1 MAGKIPL
8 TFKIFKGD
16 QLLRTETL
24 SQPVIKVGK
33 LSSSHLRLDD
43 ETVSR
48 MHAVIEVTGPNDI
61 SIIDLGSTK
70 GTFVNGQKVNKA
82 KLQSGDTVTL
92 GDTRIEVAIGVEEAA
107 DADDEPTKVQGQTA
121 QPVEDVIAS
130 TPRPVT
136 GPAPA
141 IPPAPP
147 MSAGMAPTLG
157 GGAPPPMP
165 PARAAAPIA
174 PPPGMP
180 GILPPPGMPGS
191 SGMGAMA
198 PSQFGMTA
206 DIDDMTGARAVECA
220 AMLGDSVV
228 GVKHVMNPRGGKVSP
243 VTWALLAGGIFLVV
257 MAFGIFK
264 FVGVR
269 QAEINKKALHYH
281 VETLKLPYHE
291 FRPKTSGPGADFL
304 VFGGFLGGLACMTF
318 FLIRYRN
325 EKVSPYF
332 KIGRAPDVDFPTDGH
347 TPLESWPLVAPS
359 GDDFVVNYAQG
370 MDGEMMVDG
379 QSTPLS
385 QLAGAGRARQSGTLP
400 GAIEVP
406 IPNKA
411 RIRLKSGHNTF
422 LIASVNAPRKS
433 PVPLFATISGTV
445 LAFFGASA
453 LVHLGFVLMLEW
465 IPPDSSS
472 LALDLGSGEQR
483 PTDLNSKPEE
493 DQPEEEEELE
503 KESDEEEGGTG
514 TAEAF
519 EEGKMGKE
527 DSDRETG
534 RYAAENK
541 GVDPQLAKKQA
552 IEQARTEGILGVGLQ
567 EQLTTLTGSADFT
580 SGLDDR
586 TVFGGRLGDEVGEM
600 AGGFG
605 TGASGFGPG
614 GGGTGW
620 GTIGSG
626 RYGTIGHGSGTGEG
640 YGSGKGRGGLSGR
653 RSVVPQVHIGNATA
667 TGDLDKNIIRR
678 YIRRQLARIK
688 YCYEKQLLV
697 NQGLQGT
704 VVTNFV
710 INGDGSVSNSKAGGV
725 NGDVSSC
732 VADVISSIQFPKPK
746 GGGIVQVR
754 YPFNFRPTGE

>member
-1 MAGKIPL
+1 
-8 TFKIFKGD
+8 
-16 QLLRTETL
+16 
-24 SQPVIKVGK
+24 
-33 LSSSHLRLDD
+33 
-43 ETVSR
+43 
-48 MHAVIEVTGPNDI
+48 
-61 SIIDLGSTK
+61 
-70 GTFVNGQKVNKA
+70 
-82 KLQSGDTVTL
+82 
-92 GDTRIEVAIGVEEAA
+92 
-107 DADDEPTKVQGQTA
+107 
-121 QPVEDVIAS
+121 
-130 TPRPVT
+130 
-136 GPAPA
+136 
-141 IPPAPP
+141 
-147 MSAGMAPTLG
+147 
-157 GGAPPPMP
+157 
-165 PARAAAPIA
+165 
-174 PPPGMP
+174 
-180 GILPPPGMPGS
+180 
-191 SGMGAMA
+191 MG
-198 PSQFGMTA
+198 F
-206 DIDDMTGARAVECA
+206 
-220 AMLGDSVV
+220 
-228 GVKHVMNPRGGKVSP
+228 
-243 VTWALLAGGIFLVV
+243 W
-257 MAFGIFK
+257 
-264 FVGVR
+264 
-269 QAEINKKALHYH
+269 
-281 VETLKLPYHE
+281 
-291 FRPKTSGPGADFL
+291 
-304 VFGGFLGGLACMTF
+304 
-318 FLIRYRN
+318 
-325 EKVSPYF
+325 
-332 KIGRAPDVDFPTDGH
+332 
-347 TPLESWPLVAPS
+347 
-359 GDDFVVNYAQG
+359 
-370 MDGEMMVDG
+370 
-379 QSTPLS
+379 
-385 QLAGAGRARQSGTLP
+385 
-400 GAIEVP
+400 
-406 IPNKA
+406 
-411 RIRLKSGHNTF
+411 
-422 LIASVNAPRKS
+422 
-433 PVPLFATISGTV
+433 
-445 LAFFGASA
+445 
-453 LVHLGFVLMLEW
+453 LMLQW

-483 PTDLNSKPEE
+483 PTDLTSKPEE

-710 INGDGSVSNSKAGGV
+710 INGDGSVSNSRAGGV